1 MSELPYISFCHLGLR
16 KAIATRQ
23 TYPMTQARRHLVDP
37 NHAGTFHCINRCVR
51 RSWLCGIDTYLEKS
65 FDHRKS
71 WVEQR
76 ILELGGI
83 FACGIYSWA
92 VMSNHLHLVVHMSPE
107 TSSTWSNEEVAERW
121 VKLYP
126 AHTPELCAQKAAAI
140 VDNSKA
146 VAEYRSRLTNL
157 SWLMKSLSE
166 PIARRAN
173 VEDKVTGRFWEGR
186 FKCQALLSEKSIL
199 AAMTYVDLNPVR
211 ANIAEGISTS
221 RYTSI
226 KSRHLEILRDQSNAS
241 APLVPLIGVKSF
253 NVPTLTNAEYIDLVD
268 FTGREWHEGKRG
280 RIEATEPKALRKLGL
295 DKDHWTTR
303 VKGIGSGYWRVV
315 GELEELIDKAKEMA
329 QRTLFGTGL
338 ARILSKI

>member
-1 MSELPYISFCHLGLR
+1 
-16 KAIATRQ
+16 
-23 TYPMTQARRHLVDP
+23 MTQARRHLVDP
-37 NHAGTFHCINRCVR
+37 KHAGTFHCINRCVR
-51 RSWLCGIDTYLEKS
+51 RSWLCGIDAYLEKS
-65 FDHRKS
+65 FDHRKP
-71 WVEQR
+71 WVEKR
-76 ILELGGI
+76 IMELGSI
-83 FACGIYSWA
+83 FACGVYSWA

-107 TSSTWSNEEVAERW
+107 ASSKWTNEEVAERW
-121 VKLYP
+121 VNLYP

-140 VDNSKA
+140 VDNAKA
-146 VAEYRSRLTNL
+146 IAEYRSRLTNL

-173 VEDKVTGRFWEGR
+173 AEDKVTGRFWEGR

-211 ANIAEGISTS
+211 ANIASGISTS

-226 KSRHLEILRDQSNAS
+226 KARNLEALRDQSKAS
-241 APLVPLIGVKSF
+241 EPLMPLIGVKSF
-253 NVPTLTNAEYIDLVD
+253 NVPTLTAAEYIDLVD
-268 FTGREWHEGKRG
+268 FTGREMHAGKRG
-280 RIEATEPKALRKLGL
+280 KIDATEPRALRKLGL

-329 QRTLFGTGL
+329 QRTLYGTGL